1 MMDFKRLE
9 YFLSVAE
16 HGSFSRAAS
25 VIGVAQPAL
34 GRQVQ
39 RLEQDCGARLFYRHG
54 RGVSLTPEGE
64 AFRIRILPLIRELS
78 AAMDGLGDPQR
89 AVTGLVR
96 VGMTPTI
103 LSLIGLPLIHRMRAL
118 SPGIRLNFLS
128 GYSGYVHEWLVD
140 GRLDVA
146 ILHDARRSRHT
157 GVDFLANARLFLI
170 SRADLDAPYGVRGL
184 PPGQPV
190 SIEQLAQLPLALPS
204 AAHGLRRSLESAAA
218 KARVSLRVN
227 YELDALELMKAVVM
241 AGDAHTVL
249 ALPAVK
255 QEVCAGVL
263 AATPLGDPQLCTRLM
278 VATSVSRAM
287 TRAARA
293 VVDELPATLR
303 QALARSDLDLQVQLS

>member
-1 MMDFKRLE
+1 MDFKRLE

-39 RLEQDCGARLFYRHG
+39 RLEEDCGARLFHRHG
-54 RGVSLTPEGE
+54 RGVALTPEGE
-64 AFRIRILPLIRELS
+64 AFRIRIQPLIRDLNE
-78 AAMDGLGDPQR
+78 AMTGLADPQC
-89 AVTGLVR
+89 AVSGLVR

-118 SPGIRLNFLS
+118 SPKLRINFLS

-146 ILHDARRSRHT
+146 ILHDARRSRHI
-157 GVDFLANARLFLI
+157 GVDFLANAQLFLI
-170 SRADLDAPYGVRGL
+170 SRTDVDAPRGARGL
-184 PPGQPV
+184 PTGQPLT
-190 SIEQLAQLPLALPS
+190 IAQLAGLPLALPS
-204 AAHGLRRSLESAAA
+204 VAHGLRRTLESAAA
-218 KARVSLRVN
+218 KSKVALQVE
-227 YELDALELMKAVVM
+227 YELDTLELMKAVVM

-249 ALPAVK
+249 ALPAVE
-255 QEVCAGVL
+255 QEMRSGAL
-263 AATPLGDPQLCTRLM
+263 TATPLGRPQLCTRLM
-278 VATSVSRAM
+278 VATSVSRAL

-293 VVDELPATLR
+293 VVGELPATLG
-303 QALARSDLDLQVQLS
+303 QELARRETDLHVEVA

>member
-1 MMDFKRLE
+1 MDFKRLE

-39 RLEQDCGARLFYRHG
+39 RLEEDCGARLFYRHG

-64 AFRIRILPLIRELS
+64 AFRIRILPLIRELK
-78 AAMDGLGDPQR
+78 AAMDGLADPQR

-96 VGMTPTI
+96 IGMTPTI
-103 LSLIGLPLIHRMRAL
+103 LSLIGLPLIQRVRAL
-118 SPGIRLNFLS
+118 SPGLRINFLS

-146 ILHDARRSRHT
+146 ILHDARRSRHI
-157 GVDFLANARLFLI
+157 GVDFLANARLFVI
-170 SRADLDAPYGVRGL
+170 SRADLDAPRGARGL
-184 PPGQPV
+184 PAGRPIG
-190 SIEQLAQLPLALPS
+190 IAQLAQLPLALPS
-204 AAHGLRRSLESAAA
+204 SAHGLRRTLESAAA
-218 KARVSLRVN
+218 KGRVSLQVN
-227 YELDALELMKAVVM
+227 YELDALELMKAVVL

-249 ALPAVK
+249 ALPAVE
-255 QEVCAGVL
+255 QEIRAGVL
-263 AATPLGDPQLCTRLM
+263 TATPLGEPQLCTRLM

-303 QALARSDLDLQVQLS
+303 DTLEQRDLDLHVELA